1 MAKAANT
8 AQQEHIDNNEI
19 APQEPLSVEV
29 PTGEVELKVKGTN
42 ETFLTSKQNWETIY
56 SQAKNG
62 EEYVFELVEEKK
74 KLLLETA

>member
-1 MAKAANT
+1 MANGAKKP
-8 AQQEHIDNNEI
+8 QEEHIDNNEI
-19 APQEPLSVEV
+19 APKEPLSVEV

-62 EEYVFELVEEKK
+62 EEYVFELVSEKK